1 MLISQQKRKENI
13 AEYLLYMWQI
23 EDLIRSFDC
32 NIDAIEQKVISQF
45 PAEQQ
50 AAERQWFE
58 GLITMMEL
66 EGKKKSGHLQVNT
79 NILLLLAELHQQ
91 LLGSDKFPEYGAEFY
106 RTLPIIVDLRA
117 RSQGNQAGELET
129 CFNALYGTLLLKL
142 QGKQLSEGTQ
152 KAMQQI
158 SRFIAMLSALFKKNE
173 EEPLFEEPEV

>member
-32 NIDAIEQKVISQF
+32 NIDPSDPQVISQL
-45 PAEQQ
+45 PTGKQ
-50 AAERQWFE
+50 AAERQWFG
-58 GLITMMEL
+58 GLLLMREL
-66 EGKKKSGHLQVNT
+66 VGKKKSGHLQVNT

-106 RTLPIIVDLRA
+106 RPLPIIVDLRA

-129 CFNALYGTLLLKL
+129 CFNALYGTILLKL
-142 QGKQLSEGTQ
+142 QGKSLSEGTQ

>member
-32 NIDAIEQKVISQF
+32 NIDTIEQKVISQF

-50 AAERQWFE
+50 AAERQWME
-58 GLITMMEL
+58 GLITMMQL
-66 EGKKKSGHLQVNT
+66 EDKKKSGHLQVNT
-79 NILLLLAELHQQ
+79 NILLMLAELHHQ
-91 LLGSDKFPEYGAEFY
+91 LLDCDKFPEYGAEFY

-117 RSQGNQAGELET
+117 RSQGSQAGELET

-142 QGKQLSEGTQ
+142 QGKPLSEGTQ

-158 SRFIAMLSALFKKNE
+158 SRFIALLSSLFKKNE
-173 EEPLFEEPEV
+173 EEPLFKDPEV

>member
-50 AAERQWFE
+50 ADERKWFE
-58 GLITMMEL
+58 GLISMMEL

-173 EEPLFEEPEV
+173 EEPLFKDPEV

>member
-1 MLISQQKRKENI
+1 
-13 AEYLLYMWQI
+13 
-23 EDLIRSFDC
+23 
-32 NIDAIEQKVISQF
+32 
-45 PAEQQ
+45 
-50 AAERQWFE
+50 
-58 GLITMMEL
+58 MMEL

-142 QGKQLSEGTQ
+142 QGKSLSEGTQ